1 MAMKTVR
8 QIESAKPEK
17 KAYKLTVDRGLYLNV
32 STTGTKSWQVR
43 YVIEG
48 KQRQLSLPAH
58 YGNGDGFKSSHA
70 QRVDVSVPGGQWQL
84 AISSE
89 SIEEDKN
96 SRLCGYFFYEI
107 FSTETQ
113 VG

>member
-58 YGNGDGFKSSHA
+58 YGNGDGFMSLAQALAENARVQALARDGIDIQVQKAEIKEAQKSTPSS
-70 QRVDVSVPGGQWQL
+70 RGQK
-84 AISSE
+84 E
-89 SIEEDKN
+89 PN
-96 SRLCGYFFYEI
+96 S
-107 FSTETQ
+107 
-113 VG
+113 